1 MPTLMALAGW
11 EEAILAS
18 LKGTTG
24 SIEEKDAQV
33 RLSGLYAEYPTVL
46 RCYLDHLADES
57 TRAEA
62 LKRAIFLIWISS
74 VEPPPFSGIAELPES
89 DTRAAMHALEA
100 EARQGRLDAEFT
112 RMLAWYHSI
121 LALPFELLGADHFV
135 PEALRDVAPD
145 AWRDEF
151 QAAQFEGRGQL
162 GHYWRA
168 MLHTQSD

>member
-18 LKGTTG
+18 SRGASGT
-24 SIEEKDAQV
+24 IEEKDAQI

-74 VEPPPFSGIAELPES
+74 VEAPPLSGIAELPES
-89 DTRAAMHALEA
+89 DTRAAMLALEA
-100 EARQGRLDAEFT
+100 DARQGRLDAEFKS
-112 RMLAWYHSI
+112 MLAWYHSI
-121 LALPFELLGADHFV
+121 LAYPFELLGANRFV
-135 PEALRDVAPD
+135 PEALRDTSSD

-151 QAAQFEGRGQL
+151 GVAQFHNRGQL
-162 GHYWRA
+162 GHYWRSVIE
-168 MLHTQSD
+168 TC